1 MKWKVII
8 NWKINIKN
16 GTCQYFE
23 NIANINDL
31 YLDNILLDEKMYEN
45 ILTYD
50 VGYNIPSS
58 RIIFDKVHGCIRQY
72 DRTK

>member
-1 MKWKVII
+1 
-8 NWKINIKN
+8 
-16 GTCQYFE
+16 
-23 NIANINDL
+23 
-31 YLDNILLDEKMYEN
+31 MYEN